1 MNTHVARSHPPDS
14 PLVRRIFGL
23 ALVLLS
29 LCVFYGLTLPGPW
42 SAHLLLGSLGVTGTF
57 LGMPLLVT
65 GRIRQASV
73 G

>member
-1 MNTHVARSHPPDS
+1 MNTHAAGSPES

-29 LCVFYGLTLPGPW
+29 LCVFYGLTLPGGPW
-42 SAHLLLGSLGVTGTF
+42 SAHLLLGSFGVTGTF
-57 LGMPLLVT
+57 VGMPLFVT
-65 GRIRQASV
+65 GRIRQTSA